1 MNKSSRFAWLW
12 LFIAGIYLLVPLLA
26 TLEFSLQAESR
37 SGIPISF
44 KAYTDALTNPDDN
57 PTFDF
62 VSHVEFSFI
71 ASLIT
76 IAISMLLI
84 VPTAYWTHLKM
95 PFLLPVLEFMTLL
108 PIVVPVVVLV
118 FGLEAFYNSTFLTN
132 SAQGLYLLMLGAN
145 VVITLP
151 YSYRPISA
159 ALQAINVKVLTEAS
173 QSLGAGWLRILFSVI
188 FPNIWVGVLNGAFI
202 TFAIV
207 MGEFAISSIL
217 GLPTFSVLIFTA
229 TQNQVYQPAA
239 LTIVS
244 FGITWASIALVQ
256 FIGQRRSSS
265 VSVSGVR

>member
-1 MNKSSRFAWLW
+1 
-12 LFIAGIYLLVPLLA
+12 
-26 TLEFSLQAESR
+26 
-37 SGIPISF
+37 
-44 KAYTDALTNPDDN
+44 
-57 PTFDF
+57 
-62 VSHVEFSFI
+62 
-71 ASLIT
+71 
-76 IAISMLLI
+76 
-84 VPTAYWTHLKM
+84 
-95 PFLLPVLEFMTLL
+95 
-108 PIVVPVVVLV
+108 VVVLV